1 MNPFEK
7 VLRGVD
13 RTQRRT
19 GPLAFAFAVNKK
31 FGDDQAGNLAALIT
45 YYGFLTLFPALLILV
60 TVLGIVAGG
69 SSSIQHRVLHSVLA
83 QFPVIG
89 NTSGPLS
96 LASNIH
102 RLRRNSPIGLGVGLL
117 GLVWGAIGSVQNGQ
131 YAMAQVWNVP
141 QRDRPGFVPRT
152 LRSLAV
158 LVVMFVFVVLSAG
171 LTGVTTFSGSQGPL
185 WRALAVLG
193 SLVVACGLMVA
204 VFRLLTPK
212 QIATGQL
219 VFGALAAGVAWTAL
233 QAAGTWLLDHELRGM
248 SQVYGLFAIVL
259 GALWWIYL
267 VARVVLYAAEVNVV
281 RARRLWPRSM
291 VQPPL
296 TEADQRMLET
306 YPHQEERRPEVEVSA
321 RVRDG

>member
-7 VLRGVD
+7 ALRGVD
-13 RTQRRT
+13 RAQRRT

-31 FGDDQAGNLAALIT
+31 YGDDQGGNLAALIT
-45 YYGFLTLFPALLILV
+45 YYAFLTLFPALLVLV
-60 TVLGIVAGG
+60 TVLGIVASG
-69 SSSIQHRVLHSVLA
+69 SPSIEHRVLHSVLA

-89 NTSGPLS
+89 NTGGPLS
-96 LASNIH
+96 LSNNIH
-102 RLRRNSPIGLGVGLL
+102 RLRRSSPVGLGVGIL
-117 GLVWGAIGSVQNGQ
+117 GLAWGAVGSVQNGQ
-131 YAMAQVWNVP
+131 YAMAQIWNVP
-141 QRDRPGFVPRT
+141 QRDRPGFLPRT

-158 LVVMFVFVVLSAG
+158 LGVMLVFVVLSAG

-185 WRALAVLG
+185 WRALGLVA
-193 SLVVACGLMVA
+193 SLVVAGGFMVA

-212 QIATGQL
+212 QIATGDL
-219 VFGALAAGVAWTAL
+219 VVGAVVAGVAWTAL
-233 QAAGTWLLDHELRGM
+233 QAAGTWLVDHELKGM

-267 VARVVLYAAEVNVV
+267 VARVVVYAAEVNVV

-296 TEADQRMLET
+296 TEADERMLET